1 MSQYISIKEFAER
14 AGVSTQ
20 AIYQRLTK
28 DLQSYCKEVKG
39 KKCLDTAALELF
51 GVDTLQSDC
60 KEVAKDLPSDC
71 KEVAS
76 DLQSTLA
83 ATITALQAQ
92 LAVKDEQLAAK
103 DQQIEKLTT
112 ALLNEQQSAQQAH
125 ALHAGTMQHAAL
137 IETRTATAAEQPAPA
152 EVTEDKKR
160 GWRLWRK

>member
-60 KEVAKDLPSDC
+60 KEVASDLPSDC

-83 ATITALQAQ
+83 ATIAALQAQ

-125 ALHAGTMQHAAL
+125 ALHAGTMQQAAL
-137 IETRTATAAEQPAPA
+137 IETRTATATEQPAPA
-152 EVTEDKKR
+152 EVTEKR
-160 GWRLWRK
+160 GWRFWRR